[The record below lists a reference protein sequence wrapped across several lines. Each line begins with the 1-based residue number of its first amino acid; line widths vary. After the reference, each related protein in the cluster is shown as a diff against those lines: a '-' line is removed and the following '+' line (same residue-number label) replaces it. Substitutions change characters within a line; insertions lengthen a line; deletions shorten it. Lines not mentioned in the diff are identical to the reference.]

1 MTIEKLFFTIYAITI
16 AMLLVLLG
24 SVFWMTSALAQVN
37 ASQEVRF
44 ESYLLADEL
53 RQSSDDLTRLARTY
67 AVTGDAKW
75 EEMYWNILAI
85 RNGEKP
91 RPVDYERI
99 YWDFVASTGQKPRPD
114 GETAALNALMEK
126 AGFTEDEFAK
136 LTEAQNNSDELVLSE
151 TIAMNAVKGLY
162 DDGTGN
168 FVVEG
173 EPDLVLAQT
182 LTHDQSYH
190 DAKARIMEPLDQF
203 FVLLDNRTN
212 EAVQSNIQKSN
223 WIRNGVIALV
233 FVQIA
238 IAVISLSFL
247 RRRVSRPIQQ
257 AVQTAQEMADI
268 DLVLLTDELSALA
281 QGDLTRTLNITER
294 TIQVN
299 SNDDVGMMLKAFNA
313 INERLRGSA
322 AAFSAMTTNLHS
334 LIGQIQSNAD
344 GVMSASSQLNVATQQ
359 SGEATQQIAQTI
371 GQVAVGNAQLSQNV
385 ERTNRAVAEQVRAIE
400 SIATGAQRQI
410 KAVEEAKQ
418 VLDGR
423 LAKAIH
429 GVDEAAKQNAQ
440 VATEVSAAA
449 ESGQVAVHRT
459 IEGIQAI
466 AQATEQV
473 ATRVNEMGERSRQIG
488 QIVETIN
495 AISERTNLLALN
507 AAIEAA
513 RAGEHGK
520 GFAVVADE
528 VRKLAEQSTRSTSEI
543 ATIIKAVQ
551 DAASQTATAMETGR
565 QRVDEGI
572 ERAEEAQTGLERIQA
587 GAERTKE
594 QLQKLLSA
602 VADMEK
608 SSDMLKTVMTQV
620 SAIVEEN
627 TAAAEESAAGSDQVL
642 QAMGE
647 ISAISEENSAAAEQ
661 VSASSE
667 EVSAQVEETGAAAES
682 LSQMA
687 RDLRA
692 LVSQFQL
699 EQGSSWVAGEKAT
712 PAAVL
717 NSISTRGKS
726 VQPGGKGRQG
736 SRLPERAGRAVVGT
750 HTNGKGH

>member
-1 MTIEKLFFTIYAITI
+1 MTN
-16 AMLLVLLG
+16 
-24 SVFWMTSALAQVN
+24 ALAQVN
-37 ASQEVRF
+37 ASQDIRF

-67 AVTGDAKW
+67 AVTGDSKW
-75 EEMYWNILAI
+75 EQMYWDILAI

-91 RPVDYERI
+91 RPTDYERI

-114 GETAALNALMEK
+114 GDTTALNVLMEK

-162 DDGTGN
+162 DDGAGN

-173 EPDLVLAQT
+173 EPDLALAQT
-182 LTHDQSYH
+182 LTHDQAYH
-190 DAKARIMEPLDQF
+190 DAKAKIMKPLDEF

-212 EAVQSNIQKSN
+212 KSVQSNIQTSN

-238 IAVISLSFL
+238 IAVVSLLFL
-247 RRRVSRPIQQ
+247 RRRVSRPVQQ
-257 AVQTAQEMADI
+257 AVQTAQQMADI
-268 DLVLLTDELSALA
+268 DLVLFTEELGALA
-281 QGDLTRTLNITER
+281 QGDLTRSLHISNR
-294 TIQVN
+294 TIPVD
-299 SNDDVGMMLKAFNA
+299 SNDDIGLMLKAFNA
-313 INERLRGSA
+313 INARLRESA
-322 AAFSAMTTNLHS
+322 AAFGTMTANLNN

-344 GVMSASSQLNVATQQ
+344 GVMSSSDQLNVATQQ

-371 GQVAVGNAQLSQNV
+371 GQVAQGNAQLSQNV
-385 ERTNRAVAEQVRAIE
+385 ERTKRAVAEQVQAIE
-400 SIATGAQRQI
+400 SIATGAQRQT

-418 VLDGR
+418 VLDQR

-551 DAASQTATAMETGR
+551 DAATQTATAMETGR
-565 QRVDEGI
+565 QRVGEGI
-572 ERAEEAQTGLERIQA
+572 ERAGEAQAGLERIHT
-587 GAERTKE
+587 GAERTKQ
-594 QLQKLLSA
+594 QLQKLLAA

-608 SSDMLKTVMTQV
+608 SSDMLNTVMNQV
-620 SAIVEEN
+620 AVIVEEN

-642 QAMGE
+642 LAMGE

-699 EQGSSWVAGEKAT
+699 EQGQSWATAEYPT
-712 PAAVL
+712 PAPVTGGT
-717 NSISTRGKS
+717 SIRGGST
-726 VQPGGKGRQG
+726 QPGNKRQQEPRSQKPA
-736 SRLPERAGRAVVGT
+736 SREIVGA